1 MPLIFIP
8 FFFRT
13 YSSSVHSLSL
23 FRFGNSDERTQKKER
38 RVHICDRVRVR
49 VCSTYKSMN
58 GRVSFTNLLCV
69 FFVSIHINNI
79 DDDSFRHSSAAFTC
93 FVVFFLHSVLF
104 RAIIFRNVQWLFY
117 RSLIHR
123 TSVCMKEEQKN
134 IMRARGRR
142 ALTILYV
149 FLCHS
154 CLAKPA
160 NQHTHTYRHINKH
173 SHSHTFDTAQTEVNT
188 GLCVVVVAL
197 AIYTFWG
204 CWLAYECIARQYRFE
219 WARHHI
225 TPQRVKIHRSSVE
238 IWIETA
244 TKMHFKVML

>member
-38 RVHICDRVRVR
+38 RVHICARVRVR

-79 DDDSFRHSSAAFTC
+79 DDDSFWHSSAAFTC

-123 TSVCMKEEQKN
+123 TSVCMKKDQKN

-160 NQHTHTYRHINKH
+160 NQHTHIQAYKQTLTLAHIWYSTNWGKYGTVCCCGCFSNLH
-173 SHSHTFDTAQTEVNT
+173 ILGLLAGIRMHCASVSFWMSAPSHYTAACKNPSFI
-188 GLCVVVVAL
+188 GRDLNRN
-197 AIYTFWG
+197 G
-204 CWLAYECIARQYRFE
+204 
-219 WARHHI
+219 H
-225 TPQRVKIHRSSVE
+225 
-238 IWIETA
+238 
-244 TKMHFKVML
+244 